1 MWFELCNVHFIYLFI
16 YCFYYTIWGIIMVEA
31 YGSSFKTCIV

>member
-1 MWFELCNVHFIYLFI
+1 MQCSFYFLFI

-31 YGSSFKTCIV
+31 YGSSFKTCIVLR